1 MNLVDTIKI
10 EVEKAS
16 LLTEGSK
23 SPQAAF
29 FFLTNDSELEKP
41 QKNGKKAPTVP
52 TANGSPLKQKTI
64 AGKVLR
70 NQTRR
75 AVQDE
80 VHQTATARLIDHQR
94 ELHENLQAQ
103 GLAKFSENGVGYS
116 GKEGKGWKKFQSYKG
131 DGALPT
137 EVDRLRVG
145 LNFFHLFR
153 CNRLMQPQ
161 IFVDRK
167 AQTVILPVHGFA
179 VPFHINTIKNA
190 SKNDEGDFTYL
201 RINFQ
206 TPGQLAG
213 KKEDTVSSLFH
224 WEVTSYCSDSHSKIQ
239 MRLSFG
245 LSPTAHRTVTVSTI
259 S

>member
-1 MNLVDTIKI
+1 MGIEFRDAGYILSVKNTRLLRQNMIFNLSLGFTGLSDSAGQKFGISLPVTAASNNFFFLFFFFFLFCRYALNLVDTIKI
-10 EVEKAS
+10 EVGKAS
-16 LLTEGSK
+16 LLTDGTK

-145 LNFFHLFR
+145 LNFIESFSDAIGL
-153 CNRLMQPQ
+153 CNSRFLL
-161 IFVDRK
+161 IAKRK
-167 AQTVILPVHGFA
+167 RSFYQFMDLPFLSTSIL
-179 VPFHINTIKNA
+179 
-190 SKNDEGDFTYL
+190 
-201 RINFQ
+201 
-206 TPGQLAG
+206 
-213 KKEDTVSSLFH
+213 
-224 WEVTSYCSDSHSKIQ
+224 
-239 MRLSFG
+239 
-245 LSPTAHRTVTVSTI
+245 
-259 S
+259 

>member
-1 MNLVDTIKI
+1 MGIEFRDAGYIISGKNTRLLRQDMIFNLSLGFTGLSDTGGQKFGIDLRVTAFSDFLSFFFCRYALNLVDTIKI

-16 LLTEGSK
+16 LLTEGTK

-137 EVDRLRVG
+137 EVDRLRVCF
-145 LNFFHLFR
+145 NFSEPFLDAIDLRNPRFLLIAKPKR
-153 CNRLMQPQ
+153 SL
-161 IFVDRK
+161 DRK
-167 AQTVILPVHGFA
+167 SVV
-179 VPFHINTIKNA
+179 
-190 SKNDEGDFTYL
+190 
-201 RINFQ
+201 
-206 TPGQLAG
+206 
-213 KKEDTVSSLFH
+213 
-224 WEVTSYCSDSHSKIQ
+224 
-239 MRLSFG
+239 
-245 LSPTAHRTVTVSTI
+245 
-259 S
+259 

>member
-1 MNLVDTIKI
+1 MGIEFRDAGYILSAKNTRLLRQNMIFNLSLGFTGLSDGGGQKFEINLPVTASSDLFFHFCRYALNLVDTIKI
-10 EVEKAS
+10 EVEKAT
-16 LLTEGSK
+16 LLTEGTK
-23 SPQAAF
+23 NPQTAF
-29 FFLTNDSELEKP
+29 FFLTNDIELEKP

-145 LNFFHLFR
+145 LNFFGSAIGLCHPRFLLIAKPKRSFYQFMD
-153 CNRLMQPQ
+153 LQYPS
-161 IFVDRK
+161 
-167 AQTVILPVHGFA
+167 T
-179 VPFHINTIKNA
+179 
-190 SKNDEGDFTYL
+190 S
-201 RINFQ
+201 
-206 TPGQLAG
+206 TP
-213 KKEDTVSSLFH
+213 
-224 WEVTSYCSDSHSKIQ
+224 
-239 MRLSFG
+239 
-245 LSPTAHRTVTVSTI
+245 
-259 S
+259 

>member
-1 MNLVDTIKI
+1 MLVVKSLGSIYELRLFLIFFFFFISFRYALNLVDTIKI

-16 LLTEGSK
+16 LLTEGTK
-23 SPQAAF
+23 SPQGAF

-41 QKNGKKAPTVP
+41 QKNGKKAPTVL
-52 TANGSPLKQKTI
+52 TTNGSPLKQKTI

-103 GLAKFSENGVGYS
+103 GLAKFSENGVGSS

-145 LNFFHLFR
+145 LNFLVFFKYISLYNPRFLLIAKPKR
-153 CNRLMQPQ
+153 SFYQFMDLPFPS
-161 IFVDRK
+161 IS
-167 AQTVILPVHGFA
+167 IL
-179 VPFHINTIKNA
+179 
-190 SKNDEGDFTYL
+190 
-201 RINFQ
+201 
-206 TPGQLAG
+206 
-213 KKEDTVSSLFH
+213 
-224 WEVTSYCSDSHSKIQ
+224 
-239 MRLSFG
+239 
-245 LSPTAHRTVTVSTI
+245 
-259 S
+259 

>member
-1 MNLVDTIKI
+1 MPVVKSLGSIYQLRLLLTFFHFFRYALNLVDTIKI
-10 EVEKAS
+10 EVEKAI
-16 LLTEGSK
+16 LLTEGTK

-41 QKNGKKAPTVP
+41 QKNGKKGPTVP
-52 TANGSPLKQKTI
+52 TTNGSPLKQKTI

-80 VHQTATARLIDHQR
+80 VHQTATARLIEHQR

-103 GLAKFSENGVGYS
+103 GLAKFAEDGVGYS

-145 LNFFHLFR
+145 LNFFESL
-153 CNRLMQPQ
+153 
-161 IFVDRK
+161 
-167 AQTVILPVHGFA
+167 
-179 VPFHINTIKNA
+179 
-190 SKNDEGDFTYL
+190 SDESVYAATPDF
-201 RINFQ
+201 
-206 TPGQLAG
+206 
-213 KKEDTVSSLFH
+213 
-224 WEVTSYCSDSHSKIQ
+224 C
-239 MRLSFG
+239 
-245 LSPTAHRTVTVSTI
+245 
-259 S
+259 

>member
-16 LLTEGSK
+16 LLTEGTK
-23 SPQAAF
+23 TPQAAF

-64 AGKVLR
+64 GGKVLR

-145 LNFFHLFR
+145 LNFFESFSDAIGLCIPRFLLIAKPKR
-153 CNRLMQPQ
+153 SFYQFMDLP
-161 IFVDRK
+161 FPS
-167 AQTVILPVHGFA
+167 TSIL
-179 VPFHINTIKNA
+179 
-190 SKNDEGDFTYL
+190 
-201 RINFQ
+201 
-206 TPGQLAG
+206 
-213 KKEDTVSSLFH
+213 
-224 WEVTSYCSDSHSKIQ
+224 
-239 MRLSFG
+239 
-245 LSPTAHRTVTVSTI
+245 
-259 S
+259 